1 MENTV
6 PQVRTTK
13 QFLAAFK
20 QARLDKGL
28 TQAQLGEMVGMSQ
41 KKVAML
47 ENLSASPRLDVLL
60 VIAAALELH
69 LFIKSE

>member
-1 MENTV
+1 M

-20 QARLDKGL
+20 QARVDKGL
-28 TQAQLGEMVGMSQ
+28 TQDQLGELTGMSQ
-41 KKVAML
+41 KKIAML
-47 ENLSASPRLDVLL
+47 ENLTASPRLDLLL

-69 LFIKSE
+69 IFIEIEKDT

>member
-1 MENTV
+1 M

-20 QARLDKGL
+20 QARVDKGL
-28 TQAQLGEMVGMSQ
+28 TQAQLGELTGMSQ
-41 KKVAML
+41 KKIAML
-47 ENLSASPRLDVLL
+47 ENLTASPRLDLLL

-69 LFIKSE
+69 IFIEIEKDT